1 MRLAGKKRQQGA
13 VLLLALIALVAMVI
27 GALSMFRSLDSAT
40 GVAGNIGFRQ
50 QGVAVTDVGV
60 EVAMNWLAGAA
71 DLENNHAGNGYYA
84 THSFGL
90 TDGDILTLNWDANA
104 LKLADQNGFQ
114 MWLVIHRLCN
124 EIGPPTPGRCPESGN
139 TINQESVK
147 IGPGSLATGGIS
159 ALYRITVRALGP
171 RRSESIVQVI
181 TY

>member
-1 MRLAGKKRQQGA
+1 MRLVGKNRQQGA
-13 VLLLALIALVAMVI
+13 VLLLALIALVAMVV
-27 GALSMFRSLDSAT
+27 GALAMFRSIDSAT

-60 EVAMNWLAGAA
+60 EAAMNWLSGGT

-90 TDGDILTLNWDANA
+90 TNGDILSLNWEANA
-104 LKLADQNGFQ
+104 LKLPDQNGFEI
-114 MWLVIHRLCN
+114 WLVIHRLCN

-139 TINQESVK
+139 TINQGSGK
-147 IGPGSLATGGIS
+147 PGEALATGGIS
-159 ALYRITVRALGP
+159 ALYRITVRSLGP